1 MVLLVIWLDCVNYIA
16 LSLLSCSGCLNSFI
30 FHGFPCVF
38 FSSTH
43 ACADDRAGTDT
54 PCRPIGM

>member
-1 MVLLVIWLDCVNYIA
+1 MVLLLIWLDCVNYIA
-16 LSLLSCSGCLNSFI
+16 LSLSLLSCSGCLNSFV

-43 ACADDRAGTDT
+43 ACADDRAGTGT
-54 PCRPIGM
+54 P